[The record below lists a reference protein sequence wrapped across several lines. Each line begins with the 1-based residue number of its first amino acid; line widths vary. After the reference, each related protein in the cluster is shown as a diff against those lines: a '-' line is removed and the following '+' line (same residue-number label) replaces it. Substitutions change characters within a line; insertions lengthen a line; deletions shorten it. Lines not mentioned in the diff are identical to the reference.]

1 VPPPRKILI
10 ADPDPATARELAPAL
25 RRNGWQVHAARD
37 GSRALQLAILRFP
50 DVVLFDEH
58 CPLLEP
64 RTFARILRTNPRTER
79 TPVVVMGERGDPDRA
94 RLGGYL
100 EKPLREEVVL
110 ARVEQVYRRVE
121 AGRAVASENRELEG
135 NLAQIALADLL
146 QVMGQ
151 NRKSGRLALL
161 LDGERAEVLLREG
174 AVVDATAGAASGEKA
189 LFRLLG
195 IREGKFS
202 FTPGEP
208 EGQGRIDRRTEELVL
223 EGLRQVDEAAVVRPS
238 LPGPGDRIELAVA
251 AAEVPPGLHPVTE
264 EVVRLL
270 DRPLPLSEILDRTQA
285 TDLEAL
291 RAVAAL
297 LEGGWARR
305 REAPPAAPAAEPL
318 LDAAD
323 VHQLRAR
330 IARGRASGAQAAGKV
345 LVAGGGPLS
354 RRAALARFAAVPG
367 FAAEPEP
374 PAGLGSLGRIDL
386 GDGVRVDLFQLPLER
401 DLLPAWRAFAPGA
414 LGALVLLPS
423 EGLCEEH
430 AVLLRDLRLPA
441 AVCGPSPESVPRLL
455 VEGPQPASFEGA
467 DVALALR
474 ALLAGAGRRLDG
486 TRIAPP

>member
-25 RRNGWQVHAARD
+25 RRHGWQVHAARD
-37 GSRALQLAILRFP
+37 GSRALQLAVLRFP
-50 DVVLFDEH
+50 DVVLFDER
-58 CPLLEP
+58 CPLVEA

-79 TPVVVMGERGDPDRA
+79 TPVVVMGQGADPDRA

-100 EKPLREEVVL
+100 EKPLREEEVL

-121 AGRAVASENRELEG
+121 AGRAVAAENRELEG
-135 NLAQIALADLL
+135 NLAQIPLADLL
-146 QVMGQ
+146 QVLGQ

-161 LDGERAEVLLREG
+161 REGAEAEVILREG
-174 AVVDATAGAASGEKA
+174 RVVDAAAGAASGEKA

-195 IREGKFS
+195 GREGQFS

-208 EGQGRIDRRTEELVL
+208 TGAGRIDRRTEELVL
-223 EGLRQVDEAAVVRPS
+223 EGLRQVDESAALRPD
-238 LPGPGDRIELAVA
+238 LPGPGQRIELAVA
-251 AAEVPPGLHPVTE
+251 AGEVPPGLHPVTE

-270 DRPLPLSEILDRTQA
+270 DRPLQLSEILDRAQA
-285 TDLEAL
+285 TDLETL

-305 REAPPAAPAAEPL
+305 REAPPAKPAAEPL
-318 LDAAD
+318 LDPAD
-323 VHQLRAR
+323 LHQLRAR
-330 IARGRASGAQAAGKV
+330 IARGRQSGAQAAGKV

-367 FAAEPEP
+367 FAADPEP
-374 PAGLGSLGRIDL
+374 PAGLGSLGRIEL
-386 GDGVRVDLFQLPLER
+386 GDGVRVDLCQLPLER

-414 LGALVLLPS
+414 LGALVLLPA
-423 EGLCEEH
+423 EGLGEEH
-430 AVLLRDLRLPA
+430 ALLLRDLRLPA
-441 AVCGPSPESVPRLL
+441 VVCGPSAEAVPGPLA
-455 VEGPQPASFEGA
+455 EGPQPASFEGV

-474 ALLAGAGRRLDG
+474 ALLAGAGRRIAG